1 MHIMKPST
9 PFETKITVIFAAV
22 VLVLL
27 VLAYTALQLMR
38 HSDRLEQRIAHT
50 HEVLDALSSV
60 KVLTLHIDV
69 ERQNFLITGDWAL
82 LSTLDAHWVQ
92 RDLVMQM
99 LLELTQGNAAQQQ
112 VWHQIRELLDER
124 RAMSERIIELRLS
137 AGELAARRYSDDTP
151 MLQTR
156 VRLAELLDTME
167 AHEQRLLRTHQT
179 KHDRA
184 QAINAYAYAL
194 LALLIAALLLTT
206 FWFIRRQLRA
216 NEAGRRALAASEQT
230 LATTLNSIGDAVV
243 ATDTQGRVSLMNPVA
258 ERLSGWGFAAA
269 QGQPLATVLHL
280 IDEHS
285 RAAVDLPV
293 AQVLSSGS
301 SVGLSNHR
309 LLLGRDGHEWPITTT
324 AAPIR
329 GADQQIGGVVDRK
342 STRLNSSH

>member
-9 PFETKITVIFAAV
+9 PFESKITLIFAGV

-27 VLAYTALQLMR
+27 VLAYTALQLTR
-38 HSDRLEQRIAHT
+38 HAQTLEKQVEHAQ
-50 HEVLDALSSV
+50 EVLDTLNAINV
-60 KVLTLHIDV
+60 HTLHIDV
-69 ERQNFLITGDWAL
+69 KRQNFIITGDQTLLPHLDVHRVHRGQAL
-82 LSTLDAHWVQ
+82 Q
-92 RDLVMQM
+92 RLR
-99 LLELTQGNAAQQQ
+99 ELTQGNAAQQE
-112 VWHQIRELLDER
+112 VWHQIRELLDQR

-293 AQVLSSGS
+293 AQVL
-301 SVGLSNHR
+301 
-309 LLLGRDGHEWPITTT
+309 
-324 AAPIR
+324 
-329 GADQQIGGVVDRK
+329 K
-342 STRLNSSH
+342 